1 MAQDQNII
9 QDAID
14 RDVASGKL
22 APINDQAQHRI
33 DAQKAGTWD
42 IYIEIDIDCEELV
55 DACGLDYTV
64 SADDDTQNEV
74 CISLDK
80 DEYMEV
86 ITNSMWL
93 SNDLNEQSISAA
105 LLNPELGE
113 YTTKVT
119 IYKPNGDIISF
130 Y

>member
-1 MAQDQNII
+1 MTQDQNII

-33 DAQKAGTWD
+33 DAQKSGTWD

-74 CISLDK
+74 CISLDQHEWSTGLNA
-80 DEYMEV
+80 DV
-86 ITNSMWL
+86 DFNNT
-93 SNDLNEQSISAA
+93 NEQGISSY

-119 IYKPNGDIISF
+119 VYKPNGDIISF